1 MRLVRAEREALC
13 DTMLEVGPDAPTL
26 CDGWTVLD
34 LAAHLVVRERRPDAA
49 PGLVIPA
56 LEGRLERITAE
67 QAAKGLPALVETFRS
82 GPPIWSPFAL
92 PGVDAVA
99 NLPELVVH
107 HEDVRRAG
115 GMDPRADV
123 PELAEEVWRTL
134 RRSTAIALA
143 GLQVPVVAVHADG
156 RRAVLRPGPHPVVVT
171 GEPIEL
177 LLHLFGRR
185 GAAEVEVTGPSL
197 SVTRYERSATGV

>member
-13 DTMLEVGPDAPTL
+13 DTMLELGPDAPTL

-56 LEGRLERITAE
+56 LLGRLERLMAE
-67 QAAKGLPALVETFRS
+67 QAAKGLPALVESFRG
-82 GPPIWSPFAL
+82 GPPMWSPFTL

-99 NLPELVVH
+99 NLAELVVH
-107 HEDVRRAG
+107 HEDVRRAN
-115 GMDPRADV
+115 GMGPRTDV

-134 RRSTAIALA
+134 HRSSVLALA
-143 GLQVPVVAVHADG
+143 GLRVPVVAVHADG
-156 RRAVLRPGPHPVVVT
+156 RRTVLRHGSHPVVLT

-177 LLHLFGRR
+177 LLHVYGRR

-197 SVTRYERSATGV
+197 SVTRYERSTTGV